1 MSRQALSQPSPRG
14 RRSKKTPTEVCAT
27 EKMSTAVN
35 IPPQFEVIDRPLD
48 TQMTISM
55 GPQHPSTHGVLR
67 LELVLDGEM
76 VVRAIPDI
84 GYLHT
89 GMEKLFEYKKYQQG
103 IVITDRMDYL
113 NPLGNNLAYVMA
125 VEKLL
130 QIEIPER
137 AQTIRVLMC
146 ELQRIASH
154 LVWLGTH
161 ALDLGAMTVFFYTF
175 REREKILNL
184 IEAASGGRLTPSYF
198 RIGGLMMDLPS
209 GFERRVKQ
217 FLDGFPKALDDF
229 KKLITGNRIFQ
240 KRTQGVG
247 FISGEDAIDW
257 GLSGPSLRGSGVA
270 LDIRR
275 ANPYTGY
282 EKYDFEIVTEPDG
295 DVWARY
301 LVRMREMKESQ
312 KIVTQ
317 ALSRLKPGP
326 VKADA
331 PKVVLP
337 GSRGDE
343 DAHGCSDSS
352 LPDRGRRIRC
362 AGWRSLPADRRFEG
376 RTRRLHK
383 VHRRTKAGAG
393 AFSRA
398 EFCESVGA
406 AAHVARRDDRR
417 HRRDYRIAGYCA
429 GRNRQMICHRDT
441 EKMATDKHGLAQIRN
456 PEIGVYL
463 CSSVAD
469 SRVIGI
475 SVAILKG

>member
-1 MSRQALSQPSPRG
+1 MSA
-14 RRSKKTPTEVCAT
+14 
-27 EKMSTAVN
+27 STVN
-35 IPPQFEVIDRPLD
+35 IPPQFEVVDKPLD
-48 TQMTISM
+48 TQMTLSM

-76 VVRAIPDI
+76 VVKATPDI

-89 GMEKLFEYKKYQQG
+89 GMEKLFEYRKYQQG

-137 AQTIRVLMC
+137 AQTIRVLFC

-161 ALDLGAMTVFFYTF
+161 AIDLGAMTVFFYAF

-198 RIGGLMMDLPS
+198 RIGGLMMDVPA

-217 FLDGFPKALDDF
+217 FIDDF
-229 KKLITGNRIFQ
+229 PQAVKEFHTLVTGNRIFQ

-247 FISGEDAIDW
+247 YISAEDAIDW
-257 GLSGPSLRGSGVA
+257 GLSGPSLRGSGVNV
-270 LDIRR
+270 DVRR
-275 ANPYTGY
+275 TNPYSSY
-282 EKYDFEIVTEPDG
+282 ETYDFEVPIESDC

-301 LVRMREMKESQ
+301 MVRMREMTESH

-337 GSRGDE
+337 DRE
-343 DAHGCSDSS
+343 AMKTHMDALIHHFLIVAEGFDV
-352 LPDRGRRIRC
+352 P
-362 AGWRSLPADRRFEG
+362 AGEVYHPIEASKGEL
-376 RTRRLHK
+376 
-383 VHRRTKAGAG
+383 
-393 AFSRA
+393 
-398 EFCESVGA
+398 
-406 AAHVARRDDRR
+406 
-417 HRRDYRIAGYCA
+417 
-429 GRNRQMICHRDT
+429 
-441 EKMATDKHGLAQIRN
+441 
-456 PEIGVYL
+456 GVYIQSTGGPKPARVHFRGPSFVNL
-463 CSSVAD
+463 SALPHIARGEMIAD
-469 SRVIGI
+469 V
-475 SVAILKG
+475 VAIIGSLDIVLGEIDR

>member
-1 MSRQALSQPSPRG
+1 
-14 RRSKKTPTEVCAT
+14 
-27 EKMSTAVN
+27 MSTSVN
-35 IPPQFEVIDRPLD
+35 LPPQVEVVDRPLD

-67 LELVLDGEM
+67 VELVLDGEM
-76 VVRAIPDI
+76 VVKATPDI

-125 VEKLL
+125 AEKLL
-130 QIEIPER
+130 GLEIPER
-137 AQTIRVLMC
+137 AQTIRVLFC

-161 ALDLGAMTVFFYTF
+161 ALDIGAMTVFFYCF

-198 RIGGLMMDLPS
+198 RIGGLMMDLPA
-209 GFERRVKQ
+209 GFENRVQQ
-217 FLDGFPKALDDF
+217 FLTKFPSALKDF
-229 KKLITGNRIFQ
+229 QKLLTGNRIFQ
-240 KRTQGVG
+240 KRTQDVG
-247 FISGEDAIDW
+247 RISAADAIDW
-257 GLSGPSLRGSGVA
+257 GLSGPCLRGSGVA

-282 EKYDFEIVTEPDG
+282 EKYDFEIPIEHDG

-301 LVRMREMKESQ
+301 LVRMREMEESH

-317 ALSRLKPGP
+317 ALANLRPGP

-337 GSRGDE
+337 DREAMKRHMDALIHHFLIIAEGFDIPPGEVYLPIEASKGELGVYMKSNGGPKPERVHFRGPSFVNLS
-343 DAHGCSDSS
+343 A
-352 LPDRGRRIRC
+352 LPDLAKGAMI
-362 AGWRSLPADRRFEG
+362 AD
-376 RTRRLHK
+376 
-383 VHRRTKAGAG
+383 
-393 AFSRA
+393 
-398 EFCESVGA
+398 
-406 AAHVARRDDRR
+406 
-417 HRRDYRIAGYCA
+417 I
-429 GRNRQMICHRDT
+429 
-441 EKMATDKHGLAQIRN
+441 
-456 PEIGVYL
+456 
-463 CSSVAD
+463 
-469 SRVIGI
+469 
-475 SVAILKG
+475 VAIIGSLDIVLGEIDR

>member
-1 MSRQALSQPSPRG
+1 LPLA
-14 RRSKKTPTEVCAT
+14 AID
-27 EKMSTAVN
+27 TAYLQERTIVGESLYQFHQSA
-35 IPPQFEVIDRPLD
+35 IGHLQSAMTTVPPQFEVVDRPLD

-76 VVRAIPDI
+76 VVKATPDI

-125 VEKLL
+125 GEKLL
-130 QIEIPER
+130 GLEIPER

-146 ELQRIASH
+146 ELQRIGSH

-161 ALDLGAMTVFFYTF
+161 ALDIGAMTVFFYCF

-184 IEAASGGRLTPSYF
+184 IEAASGGRMTPSYF
-198 RIGGLMMDLPS
+198 RIGGLMMDLPA
-209 GFERRVKQ
+209 GFENRCKQ
-217 FLDGFPKALDDF
+217 FLRDFPPAVDEFHTL
-229 KKLITGNRIFQ
+229 LTGNKIFQ

-247 FISGEDAIDW
+247 YISREDAIDW
-257 GLSGPSLRGSGVA
+257 GLSGPCLRGSGVA

-275 ANPYTGY
+275 ANPYSNY
-282 EKYDFEIVTEPDG
+282 ETYDFEVPTESDC

-301 LVRMREMKESQ
+301 MVRMRELKESH
-312 KIVTQ
+312 KIAVQ

-337 GSRGDE
+337 DREAMKKHMDALIHHFLIVAEGFDVPPGEVYHPIEASKGELGVYMKSNGGPKPDRVHFRGPSFVNLS
-343 DAHGCSDSS
+343 A
-352 LPDRGRRIRC
+352 LPDMARG
-362 AGWRSLPADRRFEG
+362 E
-376 RTRRLHK
+376 
-383 VHRRTKAGAG
+383 
-393 AFSRA
+393 
-398 EFCESVGA
+398 
-406 AAHVARRDDRR
+406 
-417 HRRDYRIAGYCA
+417 
-429 GRNRQMICHRDT
+429 M
-441 EKMATDKHGLAQIRN
+441 
-456 PEIGVYL
+456 
-463 CSSVAD
+463 VAD
-469 SRVIGI
+469 IVAVIGSLDI
-475 SVAILKG
+475 VLGEIDR